1 MYIYSDTLLGKA
13 CDFLRVCEE
22 KLLSRRLKDVV
33 NLPGITW
40 MQITRG
46 HQATFYPPTHPVS
59 DHSLAVVGCSIL
71 VGRPSWDTRQPP
83 PALHGPGCGWCE
95 ILRGQRPWGD
105 HPEPPP
111 ALHGPGC
118 GWCEILFG
126 QATLRRPSWDTTSST
141 RPDAMT
147 GKTRSNKF
155 SRSEP
160 ADKIRVFSR
169 FCWYFWAILSTYL
182 IRVFLPFSYSCTK
195 RLKFSKFVGNWGL

>member
-59 DHSLAVVGCSIL
+59 DHSLAVIGCSIL
-71 VGRPSWDTRQPP
+71 VGRPSWTTTSPTRPWLWLVRDVTRTVTRTTILNHHQPYT
-83 PALHGPGCGWCE
+83 ALAVASARYYSGK
-95 ILRGQRPWGD
+95 RPWGD
-105 HPEPPP
+105 HP
-111 ALHGPGC
+111 
-118 GWCEILFG
+118 WN
-126 QATLRRPSWDTTSST
+126 TTSST

-147 GKTRSNKF
+147 GKTRSNEF
-155 SRSEP
+155 SRSQP
-160 ADKIRVFSR
+160 ADKIRAFSR
-169 FCWYFWAILSTYL
+169 FC
-182 IRVFLPFSYSCTK
+182 
-195 RLKFSKFVGNWGL
+195 